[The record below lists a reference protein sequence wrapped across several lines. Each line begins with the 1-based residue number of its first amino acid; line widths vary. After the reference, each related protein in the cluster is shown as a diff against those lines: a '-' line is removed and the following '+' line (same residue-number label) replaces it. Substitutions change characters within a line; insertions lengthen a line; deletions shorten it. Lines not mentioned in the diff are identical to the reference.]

1 MRYEKIQNL
10 EGKEF
15 RRLTGVKPETFK
27 KMVEILSINYA
38 EKRKRGGHKSKLLVE
53 DMLLIALEYWRENRT
68 YFHIAKGYEIHETTA
83 IRIVRWVEDT
93 LISDGTF
100 SLPGKKA
107 FLDNNLKFEI
117 IAIDATETPIQRP
130 KRGKNCGTQEK
141 RNNTQ

>member
-1 MRYEKIQNL
+1 MKYEKIKNL
-10 EGKEF
+10 GSKEF

-27 KMVEILSINYA
+27 KMVEILWINYA

-93 LISDGTF
+93 LISDGMF

-117 IAIDATETPIQRP
+117 IAIDVTETPIQRP
-130 KRGKNCGTQEK
+130 KRGKNCGTQERK
-141 RNNTQ
+141 SNTQ

>member
-1 MRYEKIQNL
+1 M
-10 EGKEF
+10 
-15 RRLTGVKPETFK
+15 TGIKPETFK

-38 EKRKRGGHKSKLLVE
+38 EKRKRVGYKSKLLME
-53 DMLLIALEYWRENRT
+53 DMLLIALEYWRENRR

-107 FLDNNLKFEI
+107 FLDNNLNVDLYIFF
-117 IAIDATETPIQRP
+117 
-130 KRGKNCGTQEK
+130 KR
-141 RNNTQ
+141 

>member
-1 MRYEKIQNL
+1 MQKKRN
-10 EGKEF
+10 
-15 RRLTGVKPETFK
+15 RRE
-27 KMVEILSINYA
+27 
-38 EKRKRGGHKSKLLVE
+38 HKSKLLVE

-93 LISDGTF
+93 LISEISDGMF

-117 IAIDATETPIQRP
+117 IAIDVTETPIQRP
-130 KRGKNCGTQEK
+130 KRGKNCGTQERK
-141 RNNTQ
+141 SNTQ

>member
-1 MRYEKIQNL
+1 M
-10 EGKEF
+10 
-15 RRLTGVKPETFK
+15 
-27 KMVEILSINYA
+27 
-38 EKRKRGGHKSKLLVE
+38 E
-53 DMLLIALEYWRENRT
+53 DMLLTVLEHWRENRT

-117 IAIDATETPIQRP
+117 IAIDVTETPIQRP
-130 KRGKNCGTQEK
+130 KRGKIVVLRKEADK
-141 RNNTQ
+141 FLKK